1 MINQLF
7 WDFDGTLFD
16 TYPAMVRA
24 FHLTL
29 MDLNV
34 DEVEIDDH
42 SIYTTMRQQ
51 SLGTAFDQYGAEFGL
66 NLDQLKITYY
76 RHEVQEVAGAKP
88 IAGVAEILQQAID
101 NGGANYLLTHR
112 NDQAKQLLADNGF
125 KNQFVDAVTADMPFP
140 RKPKPDSLNYL
151 IDKHNVDRKAA
162 MMIGDR
168 ELDVLAGHNANIA
181 SSLFDPDGLIVQTGD
196 PEIRVAAM
204 PELKLW
210 LAKS

>member
-162 MMIGDR
+162 MMIG
-168 ELDVLAGHNANIA
+168 G
-181 SSLFDPDGLIVQTGD
+181 S
-196 PEIRVAAM
+196 
-204 PELKLW
+204 
-210 LAKS
+210 